1 MNQMLLGTRVLVVE
15 DESLLSTLIELHLD
29 DLGCTVAGSA
39 SCLQEA
45 LEKARIL
52 DVDIGLLDVNLAG
65 EMSYPVA
72 LVLRARNVRVVFAT
86 GYGPFGMPKEFHDIP
101 VLTKPFL
108 QAQLADALRAAKTS
122 F

>member
-1 MNQMLLGTRVLVVE
+1 MLVGTRVLVVE
-15 DESLLSTLIELHLD
+15 DESLLSMLIEMHLD

-72 LVLRARNVRVVFAT
+72 SVLRARNVPVVFAT
-86 GYGPFGMPKEFHDIP
+86 GYGLAGLLKEFDDIP
-101 VLTKPFL
+101 V
-108 QAQLADALRAAKTS
+108 
-122 F
+122 

>member
-1 MNQMLLGTRVLVVE
+1 MLLGTRVLVVE
-15 DESLLSTLIELHLD
+15 DESFLSMLIELHLD

-39 SCLQEA
+39 SCLKEA
-45 LEKARIL
+45 LEKARML

-72 LVLRARNVRVVFAT
+72 SVLQARNVPVVFAT
-86 GYGPFGMPKEFHDIP
+86 GYGHFGMPKEFHDVP

-108 QAQLADALRAAKTS
+108 QAELSDALRVAKTL